1 LRRVVAIKQ
10 LKKLVLDA
18 SVAIAWCFEDE
29 ATPETEGILDLLGK
43 GTTVV
48 VPAVWPLEVANAMLS
63 AERKKRMTV
72 AQATAFL
79 ARIAGFPIS
88 IDAMPLG
95 RAFDQ
100 VLSVGR
106 QHRLTA
112 YDAAYLELAL
122 RETLPL
128 ATLDADLRRSA
139 ESAGVALV

>member
-1 LRRVVAIKQ
+1 
-10 LKKLVLDA
+10 LDA
-18 SVAIAWCFEDE
+18 SVAVAWCFEDE
-29 ATPETEGILDLLGK
+29 ATAVTEGILDLLAK

-48 VPAVWPLEVANAMLS
+48 VPAVWPLEVANAILS
-63 AERKKRMTV
+63 AERKKRINV

-79 ARIAGFPIS
+79 RRIAGFPIS
-88 IDAMPLG
+88 VDAIPLG

-106 QHRLTA
+106 QHQLTA

-128 ATLDADLRRSA
+128 ATLDNDLRRSA
-139 ESAGVALV
+139 EIAGVGLL

>member
-1 LRRVVAIKQ
+1 
-10 LKKLVLDA
+10 LDA
-18 SVAIAWCFEDE
+18 SIVVAWCFEDE
-29 ATPETEGILDLLGK
+29 ATAVTEGILDLLAK

-63 AERKKRMTV
+63 AERKKRINV

-79 ARIAGFPIS
+79 RRIAGFPIS
-88 IDAMPLG
+88 VDAIPLG

-106 QHRLTA
+106 QHQLTA
-112 YDAAYLELAL
+112 YGAAYLELAL

-128 ATLDADLRRSA
+128 ATLDNDLRRSA
-139 ESAGVALV
+139 GIAGVDLL